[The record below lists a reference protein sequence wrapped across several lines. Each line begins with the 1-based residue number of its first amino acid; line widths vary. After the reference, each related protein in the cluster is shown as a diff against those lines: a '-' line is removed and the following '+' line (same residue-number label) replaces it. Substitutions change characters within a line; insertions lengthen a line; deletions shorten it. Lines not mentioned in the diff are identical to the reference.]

1 MKNSRGIRYAAQFKK
16 RIAAV
21 APPTTIV
28 HLPIPSIAP
37 DFVFEFEAR
46 RVSIESM
53 LYSGALPE
61 KLALTLIGHQETSA
75 PAELSGAEQLQILEF
90 QRRIACE
97 VCVSPRLVFRDAT
110 SDDEVDLRDVPYS
123 GNIIVALFQYAMNL
137 SPDVPVATQSGET
150 TVDAVERFRQQSALP
165 DDGDHGA
172 PVRSSAKRS
181 LPAER

>member
-1 MKNSRGIRYAAQFKK
+1 MKNSRGVRFAAQFKR

-28 HLPIPSIAP
+28 HLPIPSISP

-46 RVSIESM
+46 RISIESL

-61 KLALTLIGHQETSA
+61 KLALTLIGNQTTTA

-97 VCVSPRLVFRDAT
+97 VCVSPRLVFRDVLA
-110 SDDEVDLRDVPYS
+110 DDEIDLRNVPYAGS
-123 GNIIVALFQYAMNL
+123 IIVALFQYAMNL
-137 SPDVPVATQSGET
+137 SPDVPVSTQSGET
-150 TVDAVERFRQQSALP
+150 TVDAVERFRAQSALSDAG
-165 DDGDHGA
+165 DDGT
-172 PVRSSAKRS
+172 PVRSTAK
-181 LPAER
+181 